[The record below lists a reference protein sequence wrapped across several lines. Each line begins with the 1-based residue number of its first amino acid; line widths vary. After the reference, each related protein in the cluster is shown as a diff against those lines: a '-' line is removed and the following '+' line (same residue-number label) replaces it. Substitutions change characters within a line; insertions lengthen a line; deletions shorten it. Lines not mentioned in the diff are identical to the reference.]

1 MATDEIEFVGRVLDN
16 VHGFIYYTSAE
27 EKIMNTLLFKR
38 LQSIKQLSIVN
49 WVFPGSEHTRY
60 IHSLGVMYIADK
72 IAMRLELSMEER
84 KIVRLAGLLH
94 DIGHYPLSHVCE
106 FPYKKNLESFPDDSF
121 CRQINKKVLNQIDTL
136 GEEENSQYMEQSM
149 GCHHEK
155 IGAHIVCNNEE
166 IHEIIVEECGPKAP
180 DIIADM
186 ITGNIERKDTDSL
199 LVQILHS
206 ELDADGIDY
215 LMRDAMFSGTS
226 FGAFELDQLIGCM
239 EVGEYE
245 GKKILCINPK
255 GIAAADQYLLNKFFS
270 YSQVAF

>member
-94 DIGHYPLSHVCE
+94 DIGHYPLSHVCDI
-106 FPYKKNLESFPDDSF
+106 SV
-121 CRQINKKVLNQIDTL
+121 KVT
-136 GEEENSQYMEQSM
+136 
-149 GCHHEK
+149 
-155 IGAHIVCNNEE
+155 V
-166 IHEIIVEECGPKAP
+166 
-180 DIIADM
+180 
-186 ITGNIERKDTDSL
+186 SL
-199 LVQILHS
+199 Q
-206 ELDADGIDY
+206 
-215 LMRDAMFSGTS
+215 
-226 FGAFELDQLIGCM
+226 
-239 EVGEYE
+239 
-245 GKKILCINPK
+245 K
-255 GIAAADQYLLNKFFS
+255 
-270 YSQVAF
+270 